1 MASISPTPKLQFFA
15 ANGTPLVGGKLYS
28 YAAGT
33 TTPLATYTDEAGL
46 TPNANPVIL
55 DSRGEASVW
64 LGSTAYK
71 LRLTT
76 ATDVDVWTVDNLN
89 KGDTATLAALAAS
102 GGSALVGFI
111 QSGSGAQA
119 RTAQDKMRDVVSVF
133 DFMTPT
139 QIAAV
144 KANNYT
150 TVTAAEITTAVQNA
164 ITAAAGR
171 TVLIPAGTY
180 RISDTLSYNVPK
192 SFGAFS
198 PGIKLMGDGMTKTF
212 LDHRAANK
220 PLIDIDSATHEIS
233 YEAAMGASI
242 SELAIINPGST
253 AGSIGIRVL
262 NGYQVKIDHCYIKN
276 MTSHGIELKNGLYT
290 DDGWNMISITQT
302 WLDACLG
309 WGLKADGAAG
319 RNEGS
324 YTYLREVFFQT
335 CGTYSSAYVPP
346 SGGMIWKGQ
355 ILAMESCAFANGNE
369 NVGLYIPGGAGSAQT
384 AELRNTT
391 FENCKQRS
399 FFCRGLLV
407 FRAINCQ
414 VYNNNDYVATTAFEF
429 DASSNAIRQVTIE
442 NATIRA
448 TSGNNPFTAFK
459 VSGANA
465 DLNTF
470 RVRNTNWENFDYTG
484 QTRFDGFQFDNIQN
498 NGELIV
504 ETSTS
509 VVFRPKAYI
518 GSGRSVPLRLRGPNN
533 ASGSGVASTSGE
545 WVPYE
550 LPALGLVVPL
560 TGVLAGTR
568 YWCYLYDNDA
578 VPTIEV
584 TNAASQV
591 TDPTSG
597 YAVKNGDATKYYIGS
612 VFGGGTNDTVATTGL
627 GWLDP
632 LPLPGSVGGQQSYL
646 WSDSTG
652 DLRIKNGSLPTSDTD
667 GTVVGTQT

>member
-102 GGSALVGFI
+102 GGAALVGFI

-414 VYNNNDYVATTAFEF
+414 AYNNNDYVATTAFEF